1 MIRAM
6 SDLDRSDDLPPL
18 PVLDA
23 FGLDPASVEPVAS
36 GLINRSWY
44 ATCATGAAGVLQR
57 VNPIFPAAVN
67 ADIDAVTR
75 HVEARG
81 LATPRIVPA
90 RDGALWIEHERIV
103 WRLLTR
109 VEGYTRDAIET
120 PQQALESGR
129 VLGRFHVALSD
140 FDAPFRNARL
150 GVHDTHAH
158 IAVLRSTLAAHDSH
172 RYRREVGELA
182 DQALALAATLPPLP
196 DEPDRVVHGDPK
208 ISNIVFEHG
217 TDRAICLIDL
227 DTLARMP
234 VVLELGDA
242 VRSWCHPA
250 AEDSDATRFS
260 LPLFEAAM
268 TGYAAETPG
277 LLRLPERDAIADA
290 AFTIALELAIRFC
303 ADALNEHYFAW
314 DSTRYRCASEHNQA
328 RTRSQLAL
336 ARALRGERDAMR
348 AIVARVFTAA

>member
-6 SDLDRSDDLPPL
+6 SGPDRTDDAPPR

-44 ATCATGAAGVLQR
+44 AACATGAAGVLQR

-75 HVEARG
+75 HLEARG
-81 LATPRIVPA
+81 YATPRIVPA
-90 RDGALWIEHERIV
+90 RDGALWVEHQRVI

-109 VEGYTRDAIET
+109 VEGYTRDAIES

-150 GVHDTHAH
+150 GVHDTRAH
-158 IAVLRSTLAAHDSH
+158 IAALRSTLAAHHSH
-172 RYRREVGELA
+172 RYRSEVSELA
-182 DQALALAATLPPLP
+182 HQALALAATLPPLP
-196 DEPDRVVHGDPK
+196 GEPDRVVHGDPK

-217 TDRAICLIDL
+217 SDRAICLIDL
-227 DTLARMP
+227 DTLTRMP
-234 VVLELGDA
+234 IVLELGDA
-242 VRSWCHPA
+242 VRSWCNPA
-250 AEDSDATRFS
+250 AEDSGATRFS
-260 LPLFEAAM
+260 LSLFEAAM

-277 LLRLPERDAIADA
+277 LLRPAELDAIADA

-303 ADALNEHYFAW
+303 ADALNERYFAW
-314 DSTRYRCASEHNQA
+314 DGTRYLSASEHNQA

-336 ARALRGERDAMR
+336 AAALRGERFAMQ
-348 AIVARVFTAA
+348 AVVAKAFANT